1 MKTMMKLVSLAAL
14 GLTIIPS
21 ILVYLRV
28 IRWDDHANL
37 MVVGMILWFL
47 SAPVWMK
54 RTEH

>member
-1 MKTMMKLVSLAAL
+1 MKTAMKLVSLAAL

-21 ILVYLRV
+21 VLVYLRL
-28 IRWDDHANL
+28 IPWDAHANL

-54 RTEH
+54 RAGH